1 MVRFTVKKPAPTLRL
16 NRVPGDVRPQE
27 ETFTLGEVSK
37 ALDQVLGEDLLDD
50 LMAIE
55 GFEDLLVQKGY
66 VKKGVDEDLDKLEQE
81 GSVEES
87 IVKPGKGKAEVKKAE
102 QGDDNP
108 IEAPAATDEADED
121 GDEDDDEEISKAL
134 GDFADLLDGEGVEVT
149 KGVMAAVRKYLR
161 RWRGKGGKYEY
172 EYADDKKGKGG
183 KSPKK
188 PTRPEVVRKDSEQR
202 QRFQEAASF
211 GIDEDHKEAFERAK
225 SLHKEAMELAQSGKL
240 DHFSGRYLET
250 MLGLLTDSHD
260 LSEAQRTEVKEMFDD
275 IRGSN
280 EVNKKQ
286 PAYGGDHWHGES
298 KGGDSSGLSSDKVSE
313 QKKHI
318 YETADMVS
326 GIKSY
331 TEGYSDKGVD
341 AVSYIDKEKL
351 KKATD
356 RVKADHL
363 AIVNSLSSGKKLD
376 GDVRERHKS
385 HIDTLVD
392 HGSISEATAKSMKAE
407 LKAQVKPEARPN
419 RWQERI

>member
-121 GDEDDDEEISKAL
+121 GDEDDEEISKAL

-149 KGVMAAVRKYLR
+149 KGVMAAARKYLR

-172 EYADDKKGKGG
+172 QYADDKKGKGG

-188 PTRPEVVRKDSEQR
+188 PESKP
-202 QRFQEAASF
+202 
-211 GIDEDHKEAFERAK
+211 
-225 SLHKEAMELAQSGKL
+225 
-240 DHFSGRYLET
+240 
-250 MLGLLTDSHD
+250 SHD
-260 LSEAQRTEVKEMFDD
+260 G
-275 IRGSN
+275 GS
-280 EVNKKQ
+280 
-286 PAYGGDHWHGES
+286 HWDS
-298 KGGDSSGLSSDKVSE
+298 KGGDDAPSSGLSSDKVSE

-318 YETADMVS
+318 YETADMVD

-331 TEGYSDKGVD
+331 TEGYSDKGIEGV
-341 AVSYIDKEKL
+341 AHVDKEKL
-351 KKATD
+351 TKATD
-356 RVKADHL
+356 RVNADHL
-363 AIVNSLSSGKKLD
+363 ALVGALSNGKKLD
-376 GDVRERHKS
+376 GDVRDRHIS
-385 HIDTLVD
+385 HIDTLVG

-407 LKAQVKPEARPN
+407 LKAQAKPDSRPN
-419 RWQERI
+419 RWEK